1 MPYRDDVEFGL
12 LIGTNCPKAIKL
24 REIISGSDDVPYGIW
39 TDLGWDIVG
48 RVCKSPLDEELLK
61 KSDASQSNRTTT
73 DKLSDISEVQNE
85 HNDAN
90 QAATF
95 VIESRAREVISPAQV
110 NEIFERDHDRAVVK
124 QQSLSVQRG

>member
-61 KSDASQSNRTTT
+61 KSDAS
-73 DKLSDISEVQNE
+73 
-85 HNDAN
+85 
-90 QAATF
+90 
-95 VIESRAREVISPAQV
+95 
-110 NEIFERDHDRAVVK
+110 
-124 QQSLSVQRG
+124 